1 MLKGYFRRSFIA
13 LPLLVLCTFLSAAE
27 LNIKVLDAVTSQPL
41 DDASVSISGTASAR
55 LQGASVSFKD
65 LESGDYVMKAEA
77 PSYESKSGKIKID
90 NAVKTSYSGSFKL
103 NKKKVQAPVETVSET
118 PAESPAP
125 LFSWQEPDPVPA
137 NGTLMRT
144 AQQSKK
150 KASEILDA
158 AGISVPQENIAPFVF
173 GTEKKQTVDWKS
185 YTVVFVVLAA
195 FFMMASF
202 ILIMIFVLRRKTLSS
217 ILKAL
222 LLTASFIC
230 DLLLVGAILA
240 ALACHQ
246 SGGRQADVSP
256 SLPEPAKTT
265 VSKAPQK
272 VEAVQ
277 ESAQD
282 QHERSREAASLYKL
296 GTSILRNPALEAR
309 SEEFDKAVSMLEDA
323 FAMAPDN
330 DIYALD
336 LADAYIRN
344 STTMSV
350 GLASVIYEGMLDR
363 LPENDMILA
372 RLADSYARLSRYEDA
387 LKTALRRTWNKNISP
402 LNAASQIVL
411 FSTVSGEP
419 SRGVE
424 LLIPLV
430 SKFPAEAPQL
440 KLMIAGLLAEDANKD
455 GALALIDSILK
466 ELPETEPFTKE
477 VLKIRKEVESK

>member
-1 MLKGYFRRSFIA
+1 MLKGYFRRGFIA

-27 LNIKVLDAVTSQPL
+27 LNIKVLDAATSQPL

-77 PSYESKSGKIKID
+77 PSYESKAGKIKID

-103 NKKKVQAPVETVSET
+103 NKKKVQVPVETVSET
-118 PAESPAP
+118 PAESPAS

-137 NGTLMRT
+137 NGTSMRT

-202 ILIMIFVLRRKTLSS
+202 ILIMIFVLRRKSLSS
-217 ILKAL
+217 ILKVL

-230 DLLLVGAILA
+230 DLLLVGAIIA

-246 SGGRQADVSP
+246 SGGVSP
-256 SLPEPAKTT
+256 SLPEPAETT
-265 VSKAPQK
+265 VSKAQEK

-296 GTSILRNPALEAR
+296 GTSILRNPALEVR

-323 FAMAPDN
+323 FVMAPDN

-372 RLADSYARLSRYEDA
+372 RLADSYARLSRYDDA